1 MALYLSILGPPGSGK
16 GTQAT
21 GFSRDLGIVHI
32 STGDMLRE
40 AVKKGTPLGK
50 QANEYM
56 TSGRLVPDEVII
68 GVVKERIAQ
77 PDCAKG
83 VLLDG
88 FPRTIA
94 QAERLDRMGPKLNHV
109 ISIEVPNEE
118 CAKRLVNRRSCSKC
132 GAIYNLLTKPPK
144 QADKCDQCG
153 GALVQRSDDKAET
166 VDNRL
171 KVYAEQTQPLI
182 DYYKKSDR
190 LLRADGTL
198 SPEKV
203 SQNLKNLIQS
213 KVSPQG

>member
-21 GFSRDLGIVHI
+21 GFAKDLGIVHV

-40 AVKKGTPLGK
+40 AVKNGTPIGK

-68 GVVKERIAQ
+68 GAVQERIAR
-77 PDCAKG
+77 PDCKGG

-88 FPRTIA
+88 FPRTIPQA
-94 QAERLDRMGPKLNHV
+94 QMLDEKGPRLNFV
-109 ISIEVPNEE
+109 ISMEVSDEE
-118 CAKRLVNRRSCSKC
+118 CAKRLVNRRTCTKC
-132 GAIYNLLTKPPK
+132 GEIYNILTRPPK
-144 QADKCDQCG
+144 QAEKCDKC
-153 GALVQRSDDKAET
+153 GADLLQRSDDKPET
-166 VDNRL
+166 VKNRL
-171 KVYAEQTQPLI
+171 KVYNEQTQPLVA
-182 DYYKKSDR
+182 YYEKSGR
-190 LLRADGTL
+190 LLRVDGTL

-203 SQNLKNLIQS
+203 SQTLKNLIQS